1 MAKQNKLNTKNLWCC
16 NCNTE
21 VKARLTNGKEV
32 YNHIPKLH
40 TLPFWKCDECNGIV
54 GCHYKTNTPTKPL
67 GCIPS
72 PEIKNA
78 RKEIHKILDPLW
90 EEKIYSRNDIYK
102 MLTNY
107 LGYTYHTA
115 EIKNIEEA
123 RKIWRFIKSLHNTK
137 KAT

>member
-1 MAKQNKLNTKNLWCC
+1 MGKRKITRLQIWCC
-16 NCNTE
+16 NCNTN

-32 YNHIPKLH
+32 YNHIPNLH
-40 TLPFWKCDECNGIV
+40 LLPFWICDSCKGTV
-54 GCHYKTNTPTKPL
+54 GCHHKTRTPTKPL

-90 EEKIYSRNDIYK
+90 EQKIIHRNDLYR
-102 MLTNY
+102 LLSNY

-115 EIKNIEEA
+115 EIKDIEEA
-123 RKIWRFIKSLHNTK
+123 RKIWRFIKSLYKNK
-137 KAT
+137 KGL